1 MQDICICNSN
11 THPDLRACCFLSVP
25 CFYAVVFIETK
36 SVASINRKA
45 CYTWLCSRPSN
56 IEEGREMERGEK
68 KRRKGSLLFFLVVVV
83 VVVVFALFF
92 FPAHFSLLRHPHYLT
107 PKPG

>member
-1 MQDICICNSN
+1 
-11 THPDLRACCFLSVP
+11 
-25 CFYAVVFIETK
+25 
-36 SVASINRKA
+36 
-45 CYTWLCSRPSN
+45 
-56 IEEGREMERGEK
+56 MERGEK
-68 KRRKGSLLFFLVVVV
+68 KRRKGSLLFFLV